1 MFIVE
6 LQMCNALQAI
16 KYPSLTEA
24 CKAIR
29 QRGLFD
35 D

>member
-1 MFIVE
+1 MVIVK
-6 LQMCNALQAI
+6 LQLSNALQAI

-29 QRGLFD
+29 QRGLFV
-35 D
+35 